1 VGGVAPGPAGTR
13 VPSYSVSKSGLALGD
28 PRPTGRRLHREPWT
42 GWCPRFWCSW
52 CSRTSSR

>member
-1 VGGVAPGPAGTR
+1 
-13 VPSYSVSKSGLALGD
+13 VSKSGLALGD